1 MPFGLLRGRHG
12 DGWSVRHLLLGEG
25 KFVDSRSWIEELMA
39 RADVGDAPS
48 VAREMGTRP
57 EGPFVASTLSTCGGA
72 FPRQVR

>member
-1 MPFGLLRGRHG
+1 
-12 DGWSVRHLLLGEG
+12 
-25 KFVDSRSWIEELMA
+25 MA